1 MNKAK
6 TLRRHNGN
14 HQPFLGVAWD
24 TDDTLSQVSI
34 KAAREW
40 QDIDSKRVE
49 KNVFKLQKL
58 IYRAS
63 SRGEI
68 RKMHKYQKL
77 LTSSYCPRLLAFSHG
92 TQADPGKKTAG
103 VDGIKTITL
112 WTDLTR

>member
-6 TLRRHNGN
+6 TLKRRLGN
-14 HQPFLGVAWD
+14 PKPFLRVVWD
-24 TDDTLSQVSI
+24 TDDIPDPVSI
-34 KAAREW
+34 NPNLKWR
-40 QDIDSKRVE
+40 DINWRRVE

-77 LTSSYCPRLLAFSHG
+77 LTKSYNTRCLAVRLV
-92 TQADPGKKTAG
+92 T
-103 VDGIKTITL
+103 
-112 WTDLTR
+112 